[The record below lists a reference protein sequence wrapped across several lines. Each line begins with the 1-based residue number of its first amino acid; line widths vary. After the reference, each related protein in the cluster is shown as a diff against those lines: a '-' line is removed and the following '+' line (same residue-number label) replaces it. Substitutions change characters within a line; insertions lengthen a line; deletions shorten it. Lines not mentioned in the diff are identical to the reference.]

1 MLLKETRLLKA
12 TRAFGS
18 KLTTLFSLE
27 VTYRREA
34 RSGGMVYSCAI
45 CAASTAKPSSLLRMW
60 SPISCPVCLA
70 IFSAAAIETHLAVS
84 VPDKSHPPC
93 MTAKN
98 FNSVRERSQHL
109 SVVER

>member
-18 KLTTLFSLE
+18 KLTTLFGLE

-34 RSGGMVYSCAI
+34 SSGGMVDSCAI
-45 CAASTAKPSSLLRMW
+45 CAASRAKPSSLLRMW

-70 IFSAAAIETHLAVS
+70 MFSAAAIEIHLAVS
-84 VPDKSHPPC
+84 VPDVSHPPC
-93 MTAKN
+93 MTVK
-98 FNSVRERSQHL
+98 FSSSVRERNQHF
-109 SVVER
+109 SVEER